1 MESKQY
7 EELCRLFLA
16 TELEIDLSSI
26 FSADV
31 PCASLPDKPE
41 YKTQIDLYWY
51 TETRLHQYFNIANAK
66 WRSSD
71 KVDQGEVQLLFQV
84 AQDVRAQKA
93 VMITNIGF
101 TEGALAVA
109 DNKGIALHVVRPD
122 FDCANLHPKNADLIR
137 SQLLELCSAQAKP
150 LYTFDVVHRGFDLT
164 PQDTPEQS
172 SAEPAPVTGPVGG
185 GVQNRVV
192 TAYENRAYLPPGNA
206 SVGGG
211 GGINRSGS
219 PGGYSTRQGG
229 GGGFR
234 KK

>member
-1 MESKQY
+1 MHSKQY

-16 TELEIDLSSI
+16 TELGIGIDSI
-26 FSADV
+26 RSADV

-51 TETRLHQYFNIANAK
+51 TENSLCQYFNVANAK
-66 WRSSD
+66 WRGSS

-93 VMITNIGF
+93 VMITNLGF

-109 DNKGIALHVVRPD
+109 ENKGIALHVVRPA
-122 FDCANLHPKNADLIR
+122 FDCAKLHPKDATLIR
-137 SQLLELCSAQAKP
+137 SQLLELRSTQAEP
-150 LYTFDVVHRGFDLT
+150 LYTFEVVHRGFDLT
-164 PQDTPEQS
+164 LQVAPEQS
-172 SAEPAPVTGPVGG
+172 SAGPALVAGPAGG
-185 GVQNRVV
+185 VVQNRVV
-192 TAYENRAYLPPGNA
+192 TAYKNRAYVPPANA

-211 GGINRSGS
+211 GGLNRSGS
-219 PGGYSTRQGG
+219 PGGYPTRQGG
-229 GGGFR
+229 GGGLH